1 MIRNSKKKGCRW
13 QLFLN
18 FLITLPVTSGYF
30 FFLWYVVL
38 LRKESQRM
46 QRKLLT
52 NGNIFKRTD
61 GRWNGVVWYADEQG
75 TRKRKSFCGTT
86 KQEVKEKI
94 TAYLTDFD
102 RQLTASDESKA

>member
-38 LRKESQRM
+38 LSKES
-46 QRKLLT
+46 
-52 NGNIFKRTD
+52 
-61 GRWNGVVWYADEQG
+61 
-75 TRKRKSFCGTT
+75 
-86 KQEVKEKI
+86 
-94 TAYLTDFD
+94 
-102 RQLTASDESKA
+102 